1 MLGIQ
6 TVLFRRITILASL
19 MHLCQNGHYYK
30 PHRASAEKVPYLK
43 KKKKNSRNEGKAK
56 KKKNEKKKIG
66 TVEFFQQKKKEKKT
80 GPKCGVWVIRCRK

>member
-1 MLGIQ
+1 
-6 TVLFRRITILASL
+6 

-56 KKKNEKKKIG
+56 KRMNRK
-66 TVEFFQQKKKEKKT
+66 KKKELLNFLNKKKRKKT